1 MVDVSSARK
10 WTKVRSDQNDRI
22 YFLCQCHHH
31 DHLLYFELDVED
43 EGYETV
49 NVGMMLNHNLPLRHK
64 IINAV
69 RYVLGKEADYG
80 GHFDD
85 VILSTYD
92 VEQLDVMLL
101 EFLSANSPN
110 YHR

>member
-1 MVDVSSARK
+1 MTDVSSAPK
-10 WTKVRSDQNDRI
+10 WTRIRPDHNDRA
-22 YFLCQCHHH
+22 YFPCECHHH
-31 DHLLYFELDVED
+31 DHLLYFELDEDD

-49 NVGMMLNHNLPLRHK
+49 NVGMMLNTDHSLWHR

-85 VILSTYD
+85 VILNMDD
-92 VEQLDVMLL
+92 VENLDIMLL
-101 EFLSANSPN
+101 EFLSDHNPN
-110 YHR
+110 YNR